1 MRTENL
7 AKAAGGEHSMTEVW
21 TIILAAASAIVL
33 LSNAA
38 EKIVRA
44 FKSAKA
50 PEVRQNEEIN
60 DLKRR
65 LKKVEDWVETEK
77 QQVKDIREGN
87 RVITRGM
94 LALLEHGINGNNIE
108 QMQEARNGVEEY
120 LINH

>member
-1 MRTENL
+1 MSEL
-7 AKAAGGEHSMTEVW
+7 W
-21 TIILAAASAIVL
+21 TIVLAVASAIVL

-38 EKIVRA
+38 EKIVNA

-50 PEVRQNEEIN
+50 PEVRQNEEID
-60 DLKRR
+60 DLKKR
-65 LKKVEDWVETEK
+65 LKKVEEWVETEK

>member
-1 MRTENL
+1 
-7 AKAAGGEHSMTEVW
+7 MTEIW
-21 TIILAAASAIVL
+21 SYILAIASAIVL

-38 EKIVRA
+38 EKIVNA
-44 FKSAKA
+44 FKVAKA
-50 PEVRQNEEIN
+50 PEVRQDKTIEDHETRIKKLEE
-60 DLKRR
+60 
-65 LKKVEDWVETEK
+65 WVEKEK
-77 QQVKDIREGN
+77 LQVKDIREGN

>member
-1 MRTENL
+1 
-7 AKAAGGEHSMTEVW
+7 MTEVW

-50 PEVRQNEEIN
+50 PEVRQNEEID

-65 LKKVEDWVETEK
+65 LKKVEDWVEAEK

>member
-1 MRTENL
+1 MWTENL
-7 AKAAGGEHSMTEVW
+7 AKAAGGEYIMTEVW

-33 LSNAA
+33 LSNAT

>member
-1 MRTENL
+1 
-7 AKAAGGEHSMTEVW
+7 MTEVW

-50 PEVRQNEEIN
+50 PEERQNEEIS

-65 LKKVEDWVETEK
+65 LKKLEDWVETEK

>member
-1 MRTENL
+1 M
-7 AKAAGGEHSMTEVW
+7 
-21 TIILAAASAIVL
+21 L

-94 LALLEHGINGNNIE
+94 LALLEHGINGDNIK

>member
-1 MRTENL
+1 
-7 AKAAGGEHSMTEVW
+7 MTEVW
-21 TIILAAASAIVL
+21 SYILAIASAIVL

-38 EKIVRA
+38 EKIVIA
-44 FKSAKA
+44 VKAAKA
-50 PEVRQNEEIN
+50 PEVRQDKTIQDHERRIS
-60 DLKRR
+60 DL
-65 LKKVEDWVETEK
+65 ETWVEKEK
-77 QQVKDIREGN
+77 IQVKDIREGN

>member
-1 MRTENL
+1 
-7 AKAAGGEHSMTEVW
+7 MTEVW

-65 LKKVEDWVETEK
+65 LKKVEDWVEAEK